1 MMDLHYIFIL
11 LSIML
16 VGFFAGVEM
25 AFYHANKLSIE
36 IGRKQGRK
44 SGQILSFFLENPS
57 HLLGTTLVG
66 INFFL
71 VFYALITVDA
81 IDGLWN
87 WVGLNSYLRILI
99 NIFLA
104 TAVLLI
110 GDFVVRVAFRKNG
123 NRLLVFFAP
132 LVNFFHDIFFGVARF
147 LNDLAKWILNVMF
160 DIHVNEKKETFSRV
174 DLENFLYQTREKD
187 EEVAE
192 LNTELL
198 ENALSLPSV
207 KVRQC
212 LVPRKEIEAISI
224 HASVNELKQ
233 KFIHTKLSKL
243 VVYEGSID
251 HIVGY
256 VHQLDLFKNPTDIRS
271 ILLPIP
277 VVPESMSATDLIG
290 KFTRERKSIAWVVDE
305 FGGTAGIITMED
317 LLEELFGEIK
327 DEYDTEEFVE
337 KQIAE
342 NEFIFSGRLELDYL
356 NEKYHLEFPANDS
369 ETLSG
374 YVINFHE
381 SIPSREERIIIDHY
395 QFDILQ
401 VSDTRIEMLKMKVLS

>member
-123 NRLLVFFAP
+123 NRLLIFFAP

-381 SIPSREERIIIDHY
+381 SIPSREERIIIDNY

>member
-1 MMDLHYIFIL
+1 MMDLHYIFIII
-11 LSIML
+11 SILL

-44 SGQILSFFLENPS
+44 SGQILAYFLENPS

-66 INFFL
+66 VNFFL

-81 IDGLWN
+81 IDKLWN

-104 TAVLLI
+104 TAVLLT
-110 GDFVVRVAFRKNG
+110 GDFIVRVAFRKKG
-123 NRLLVFFAP
+123 SKLLVFFAP
-132 LVNFFHDIFFGVARF
+132 AMNFFHDIFFGVARF
-147 LNDLAKWILNVMF
+147 LNDIAKWILNVMF
-160 DIHVNEKKETFSRV
+160 DMHVNEKKETFSRV

-224 HASVNELKQ
+224 NAPVNELKQ
-233 KFIHTKLSKL
+233 KFINTKLSKL

-256 VHQLDLFKNPTDIRS
+256 VHQLDLFKTPSDIRS
-271 ILLPIP
+271 VLLPIP
-277 VVPESMSATDLIG
+277 VVPESMSATDLIN

-342 NEFIFSGRLELDYL
+342 DEFIFSGRLELDYL
-356 NEKYHLEFPANDS
+356 NEKYELEFPENDS

-381 SIPSREERIIIDHY
+381 SIPSREERIIIDNY